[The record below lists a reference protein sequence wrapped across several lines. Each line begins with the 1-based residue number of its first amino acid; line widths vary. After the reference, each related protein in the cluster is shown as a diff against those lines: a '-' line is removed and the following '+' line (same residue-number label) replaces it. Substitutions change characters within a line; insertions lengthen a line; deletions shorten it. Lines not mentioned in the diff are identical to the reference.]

1 MAIDL
6 KDQTFGVEIEFT
18 GITREKAAQVVAEH
32 FDTYS
37 SDPDYS
43 FYYTRKI
50 SDDTGREWK
59 VMRDASID
67 PVRKNRSETYN
78 MDEYRCGLVTPILKS
93 DKDMDDLQQIVRNLR
108 KAGMRVNES
117 CGLHVHIGA
126 ERQDAK
132 SLTRLSNIMYQK
144 EDILYHA
151 LKVPASRAMQ
161 WCRKSDEDYIRRL
174 NAAKPKTKEALAD
187 IWYRNTDGYERRN
200 AHYNRSRYRALNL
213 HAYFT
218 KGTVE
223 FRCFN
228 STTNA
233 GKVRTYVRFAQAVTA
248 QALNQRSAAVHK
260 TQSSNECY
268 TFRTWLIRIGLN
280 GDEFKVPR
288 KYLLEN
294 LEGAKDWKDKAA
306 AMERRR
312 IREQQAQQIAQLLN
326 DMRAASPEPETI
338 TISSIIHSPD
348 REVRNDNSFTLRER
362 IVMLLENVR
371 DDESVTP
378 DERNNIFSVLG
389 INHNGQENSIED
401 LLSTRQTQQARET
414 ENTVSQSARRRNT
427 PSRSR

>member
-18 GITREKAAQVVAEH
+18 GITREQAANVVAEY
-32 FDTYS
+32 FGTRS
-37 SDPDYS
+37 SYPAHDS
-43 FYYTRKI
+43 YYTRRI
-50 SDDTGREWK
+50 PDDTGRTWK
-59 VMRDASID
+59 LMRDSSID
-67 PVRKNRSETYN
+67 PDRTDRNSSEYI
-78 MDEYRCGLVTPILKS
+78 DEFRCELVTPILKS

-108 KAGMRVNES
+108 KAGMKTNNS

-126 ERQDAK
+126 ERHDAQ
-132 SLTRLSNIMYQK
+132 SLTRLSKIMYQK

-151 LKVPASRAMQ
+151 LNVSASREMR
-161 WCRKSDEDYIRRL
+161 WCRKTDDKYISL
-174 NAAKPKTKEALAD
+174 LTQKKPKTKEALAD
-187 IWYRNTDGYERRN
+187 IWYRNTDGRESRN
-200 AHYNRSRYRALNL
+200 AHYNGSRYKALNL
-213 HAYFT
+213 HSYFT

-228 STTNA
+228 STNNA
-233 GKVRTYVRFAQAVTA
+233 GRVRTYVRFAQAVSA

-288 KYLLEN
+288 KYLLER

-312 IREQQAQQIAQLLN
+312 LREQQAMEIAARIN
-326 DMRAASPEPETI
+326 DMRQTVQDPSELTI
-338 TISSIIHSPD
+338 RNIISATD
-348 REVRNDNSFTLRER
+348 REPRNDNTFTLREQ

-371 DDESVTP
+371 DDDNVTA
-378 DERNNIFSVLG
+378 DERNSILSVLG
-389 INHNGQENSIED
+389 VDHNGQNNTIDD
-401 LLSTRQTQQARET
+401 LLSVRRQPQTSDIQR
-414 ENTVSQSARRRNT
+414 QSSRRRNT
-427 PSRSR
+427 PSRNR

>member
-18 GITREKAAQVVAEH
+18 GITRERAAQVVAEH

-43 FYYTRKI
+43 CYYTRKI

-59 VMRDASID
+59 VMR
-67 PVRKNRSETYN
+67 
-78 MDEYRCGLVTPILKS
+78 
-93 DKDMDDLQQIVRNLR
+93 
-108 KAGMRVNES
+108 
-117 CGLHVHIGA
+117 
-126 ERQDAK
+126 DAK

-312 IREQQAQQIAQLLN
+312 IREQQA
-326 DMRAASPEPETI
+326 
-338 TISSIIHSPD
+338 D
-348 REVRNDNSFTLRER
+348 RK
-362 IVMLLENVR
+362 
-371 DDESVTP
+371 SV
-378 DERNNIFSVLG
+378 V
-389 INHNGQENSIED
+389 
-401 LLSTRQTQQARET
+401 
-414 ENTVSQSARRRNT
+414 
-427 PSRSR
+427 

>member
-18 GITREKAAQVVAEH
+18 GITRERAAQVVAEH

-43 FYYTRKI
+43 CYYTRKI

-78 MDEYRCGLVTPILKS
+78 MDEYRCELVTPILKS
-93 DKDMDDLQQIVRNLR
+93 DKDMDDLQQIVRDLR

-144 EDILYHA
+144 EDIL
-151 LKVPASRAMQ
+151 
-161 WCRKSDEDYIRRL
+161 
-174 NAAKPKTKEALAD
+174 
-187 IWYRNTDGYERRN
+187 
-200 AHYNRSRYRALNL
+200 YRALNL

-312 IREQQAQQIAQLLN
+312 IREQQAQQIAQRLN

-338 TISSIIHSPD
+338 TISSIIP
-348 REVRNDNSFTLRER
+348 F
-362 IVMLLENVR
+362 
-371 DDESVTP
+371 
-378 DERNNIFSVLG
+378 
-389 INHNGQENSIED
+389 
-401 LLSTRQTQQARET
+401 
-414 ENTVSQSARRRNT
+414 
-427 PSRSR
+427 SRS

>member
-43 FYYTRKI
+43 CYYTRKI

-78 MDEYRCGLVTPILKS
+78 MDEYRCELVTPILKS
-93 DKDMDDLQQIVRNLR
+93 DKDMDDLQQIVRDLR

-228 STTNA
+228 
-233 GKVRTYVRFAQAVTA
+233 
-248 QALNQRSAAVHK
+248 
-260 TQSSNECY
+260 
-268 TFRTWLIRIGLN
+268 
-280 GDEFKVPR
+280 
-288 KYLLEN
+288 
-294 LEGAKDWKDKAA
+294 
-306 AMERRR
+306 
-312 IREQQAQQIAQLLN
+312 
-326 DMRAASPEPETI
+326 
-338 TISSIIHSPD
+338 
-348 REVRNDNSFTLRER
+348 
-362 IVMLLENVR
+362 
-371 DDESVTP
+371 
-378 DERNNIFSVLG
+378 
-389 INHNGQENSIED
+389 
-401 LLSTRQTQQARET
+401 
-414 ENTVSQSARRRNT
+414 
-427 PSRSR
+427 